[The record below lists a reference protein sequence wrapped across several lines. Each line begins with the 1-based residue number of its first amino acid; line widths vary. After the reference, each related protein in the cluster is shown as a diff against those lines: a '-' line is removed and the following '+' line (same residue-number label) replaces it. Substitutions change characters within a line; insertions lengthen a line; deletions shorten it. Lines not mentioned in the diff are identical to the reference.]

1 MGKKGYKKSFS
12 RLAERLSSV
21 SFRSRLYLALRDLCI
36 GFLLASVVNFV
47 FSYFFYTPKMY
58 RISRQN
64 SELLLKYQILNDKID
79 AVRSTLDQLHHRD
92 VSVYRPLL
100 GADTLDMP
108 SVYMPYSAAKYES
121 MAYDRFSPVM
131 VGSWRKLDDVARR
144 MYLQSKSLD
153 ELQALSRDKE
163 QMATAIPAI
172 MPINKKDLKG
182 IDMFGWRLHPIY
194 HRMIYHKG
202 MDLGS
207 DRGNPVY
214 ATGNGR
220 VVETNPRG
228 TGRRGYGK
236 HILIDHGFGYKTKY
250 AHLNEILVQPGQQVR
265 RGELIGRVGSTGG
278 TTGPHLH
285 YEVIYMGQHVNPVNY
300 FRRDMN
306 QQDFERIVESAN
318 KTFETDFGESEQ

>member
-1 MGKKGYKKSFS
+1 MLKKRYGEPFS
-12 RLAERLSSV
+12 KLAATLSSV
-21 SFRSRLYLALRDLCI
+21 SFRSRLYKVLRNLCL

-58 RISRQN
+58 RINREN
-64 SELLLKYQILNDKID
+64 GELLLKYQILNDKID
-79 AVRSTLDQLHHRD
+79 AVEQRLEQLHHRD
-92 VSVYRPLL
+92 VNVYRPLF
-100 GADTLDMP
+100 GADTLNIEG
-108 SVYMPYSAAKYES
+108 VYSPYPAAKYEN
-121 MAYDRFSPVM
+121 MAYDRFSPM
-131 VGSWRKLDDVARR
+131 MIGTWHKLDDAARR

-153 ELQALSRDKE
+153 QLQMLSRDKE

-182 IDMFGWRLHPIY
+182 TDMFGWRLHPIY
-194 HRMIYHKG
+194 HRMIFHKG

-214 ATGNGR
+214 ATGNGY
-220 VVETNPRG
+220 VAETNPRG

-236 HILIDHGFGYKTKY
+236 HVLIDHGFGYKTKY
-250 AHLNEILVQPGQQVR
+250 AHLDEILVEPGQTVR

-306 QQDFERIVESAN
+306 QEDFERIVESAN
-318 KTFETDFGESEQ
+318 KTFETEFGTNEE

>member
-1 MGKKGYKKSFS
+1 MSEKGYKKSFS
-12 RLAERLSSV
+12 RLAGRLSSV
-21 SFRSRLYLALRDLCI
+21 SFRSRLYRVLRNLCI

-58 RISRQN
+58 RISRQK
-64 SELLLKYQILNDKID
+64 SELLLKYQILDDKID
-79 AVRSTLDQLHHRD
+79 ALRQKLDQLHHRD

-121 MAYDRFSPVM
+121 MAYDRFSSVM
-131 VGSWRKLDDVARR
+131 IGSWHKIDDAARR
-144 MYLQSKSLD
+144 MYLQSVSLD
-153 ELQALSRDKE
+153 QLQMLSRDKE
-163 QMATAIPAI
+163 KMATAIPAI
-172 MPINKKDLKG
+172 MPINKRDLKG
-182 IDMFGWRLHPIY
+182 TDMFGWRLHPIY

-207 DRGNPVY
+207 ARGNPVY
-214 ATGNGR
+214 ATGNGK
-220 VVETNPRG
+220 VTETNPRG

-250 AHLNEILVQPGQQVR
+250 AHLDEILVHPGQEVR

-285 YEVIYMGQHVNPVNY
+285 YEVIYMGSHVNPVNY
-300 FRRDMN
+300 FRRDMS
-306 QQDFERIVESAN
+306 QEDFERIVESAN
-318 KTFETDFGESEQ
+318 KTFETEYGTGEE